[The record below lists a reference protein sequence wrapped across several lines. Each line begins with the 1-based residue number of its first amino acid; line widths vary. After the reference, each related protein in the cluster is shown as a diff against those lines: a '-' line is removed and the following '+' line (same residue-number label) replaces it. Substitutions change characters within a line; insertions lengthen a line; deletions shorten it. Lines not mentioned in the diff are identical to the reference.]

1 MNKLSYTFLIGVLL
15 VTGSAC
21 EMLGLSGGG
30 AVAFTTDRSTYSPN
44 ASAVALRLRNAS
56 EEVFTYGGACFTL
69 EIEDQRAWR
78 ETGMYG
84 SCHKVL
90 RHLPP
95 YSSTTYTI
103 HLDTTLTEGR
113 YRVRLGRP
121 STENVEGQQPVT
133 NVFRFH
139 VREE

>member
-15 VTGSAC
+15 VTGAAC

-30 AVAFTTDRSTYSPN
+30 AIAFTTDRSTYSPN
-44 ASAVALRLRNAS
+44 ASAVALRLHNAS
-56 EEVFTYGGACFTL
+56 EEVFGYGPCFTL
-69 EIEDQRAWR
+69 EREDQRAWR
-78 ETGMYG
+78 DAGIYG
-84 SCHKVL
+84 PCYKVM
-90 RHLPP
+90 RYLPP
-95 YSSTTYTI
+95 DSSTTYTI

-133 NVFRFH
+133 NVFRFR